1 MMPWNKAILSPPPG
15 PTCEPWKP
23 HKMTDKPASG
33 VGDLPEG
40 IESVMYLRD
49 GWPDCVVCKVK
60 MQTGHVGIGVYRS
73 RGVKFSPENMD
84 HLAMRDAMSNMG
96 LRAPD

>member
-1 MMPWNKAILSPPPG
+1 
-15 PTCEPWKP
+15 
-23 HKMTDKPASG
+23 MTDKPASV

-96 LRAPD
+96 LRAPDYTELHEHLAKLKAAAQ